1 MNQPKQKPRLAGA
14 VAAAGKAPYTAA
26 REGKDRSVNTAAA
39 DGFPQALDRRLTEG
53 LNLLH
58 GRLDVIHEDVRENR
72 GDIKELRKELWDGL
86 KEAAADRA
94 RLAERTELAALADS
108 QQQFV
113 GSVNRLVENATG
125 TDRRLGALEEGQQQL
140 VGSVNRLVEHAAGTD
155 RRFEVMDRRL
165 GALEEG
171 QQQLVGAVNRLVEH
185 AANTDRRFEV
195 MDRRLGALEEGQR
208 ELIAKVSIALERSE
222 GIAWTRRQV
231 LAAVAAGITLLVVG
245 ALLQPLLERV
255 IAALFAG

>member
-1 MNQPKQKPRLAGA
+1 M
-14 VAAAGKAPYTAA
+14 
-26 REGKDRSVNTAAA
+26 NTADD

-72 GDIKELRKELWDGL
+72 GDIKGLRKELWDGL

-108 QQQFV
+108 QQQ
-113 GSVNRLVENATG
+113 
-125 TDRRLGALEEGQQQL
+125 L
-140 VGSVNRLVEHAAGTD
+140 VGSVNRL
-155 RRFEVMDRRL
+155 L
-165 GALEEG
+165 
-171 QQQLVGAVNRLVEH
+171 EH

-195 MDRRLGALEEGQR
+195 MDRRLVTLEEGQQRLVGAVNRLVEHAAHTDRRLAALEEGQR
-208 ELIAKVSIALERSE
+208 ELIAKVSTVLERSE

-255 IAALFAG
+255 IAAFFAG

>member
-1 MNQPKQKPRLAGA
+1 M
-14 VAAAGKAPYTAA
+14 
-26 REGKDRSVNTAAA
+26 NTAAA

-72 GDIKELRKELWDGL
+72 GDIKGLRKELWDGL

-108 QQQFV
+108 QQQ
-113 GSVNRLVENATG
+113 
-125 TDRRLGALEEGQQQL
+125 L
-140 VGSVNRLVEHAAGTD
+140 VGSVNRL
-155 RRFEVMDRRL
+155 L
-165 GALEEG
+165 
-171 QQQLVGAVNRLVEH
+171 EH

-195 MDRRLGALEEGQR
+195 MDRRLVALEEGQQRLVGAVNRLVEHAAHTDRRLAALEEGQR
-208 ELIAKVSIALERSE
+208 ELIAKVSTVLERSE

-255 IAALFAG
+255 IAAFFAG

>member
-1 MNQPKQKPRLAGA
+1 M
-14 VAAAGKAPYTAA
+14 
-26 REGKDRSVNTAAA
+26 NTAAA

-94 RLAERTELAALADS
+94 RLAEKTELAALADS
-108 QQQFV
+108 QQQLV
-113 GSVNRLVENATG
+113 GSVNRLVGHATG
-125 TDRRLGALEEGQQQL
+125 TDRRLGALEDGQQQLVGSVNRLLEHAANTDRRFEVVDRRLAALEEGQQQL
-140 VGSVNRLVEHAAGTD
+140 VGSVNRL
-155 RRFEVMDRRL
+155 L
-165 GALEEG
+165 
-171 QQQLVGAVNRLVEH
+171 EH

-195 MDRRLGALEEGQR
+195 MDRRLVALEEGQQRLVGAVNRLVEHAAHTDRRLAALEEGQR
-208 ELIAKVSIALERSE
+208 ELIAKVSTVLERSE

-255 IAALFAG
+255 IAAFFAG

>member
-1 MNQPKQKPRLAGA
+1 M
-14 VAAAGKAPYTAA
+14 
-26 REGKDRSVNTAAA
+26 NTAPA

-72 GDIKELRKELWDGL
+72 GDIKGLRKELWDGL

-94 RLAERTELAALADS
+94 RLAEKTELAALADS
-108 QQQFV
+108 QQQLV
-113 GSVNRLVENATG
+113 GSVNRLLEHAAN
-125 TDRRLGALEEGQQQL
+125 TDRRFEVVDRRLAALEEGQQQL
-140 VGSVNRLVEHAAGTD
+140 VGSVNRL
-155 RRFEVMDRRL
+155 L
-165 GALEEG
+165 
-171 QQQLVGAVNRLVEH
+171 EH

-195 MDRRLGALEEGQR
+195 MDRRLVALEEGQR
-208 ELIAKVSIALERSE
+208 ELIAKVSTVLERSE

-255 IAALFAG
+255 IAAFFAG

>member
-108 QQQFV
+108 QQQLV

-140 VGSVNRLVEHAAGTD
+140 VGS
-155 RRFEVMDRRL
+155 
-165 GALEEG
+165 
-171 QQQLVGAVNRLVEH
+171 VNRLVEH

>member
-72 GDIKELRKELWDGL
+72 GDIKGLRKELWDGL

-108 QQQFV
+108 QQQLA
-113 GSVNRLVENATG
+113 GSVNRLLEHAAN
-125 TDRRLGALEEGQQQL
+125 TDRRFEVVDRRLAALEEGQQQL
-140 VGSVNRLVEHAAGTD
+140 VGSVNRL
-155 RRFEVMDRRL
+155 L
-165 GALEEG
+165 
-171 QQQLVGAVNRLVEH
+171 EH

-195 MDRRLGALEEGQR
+195 MDRRLVALEEGQQRLVGAVNRLVEHAAHTDRRLAALEEGQR
-208 ELIAKVSIALERSE
+208 ELIAKVSTVLERSE

-255 IAALFAG
+255 IAAFFAG